1 MGAERIESQLTV
13 PASTTCSVSNGAQTS
28 AVTCT
33 LTAGTYFP
41 TTLAAHL
48 QTLFNANVNGYP
60 RSAAALASVI
70 GGTWTSGSGWLCDES
85 ATPLVPAF
93 GSPNLTAGVSPT
105 YLNAGP
111 AGGVDYAVGFDSA
124 GDAFAGGNVFD
135 VSAADD
141 LIIAWV
147 AYLPADLT
155 DLTTNT
161 IVTKEAGGARYRL
174 FMYRNSASSCGV
186 GLQTNDGVDD
196 LYAVTDNASAALNIG
211 AWHVGIAVVDRSTNR
226 SRVATYNL
234 TTGVATVSAETNIAA
249 LGSMSNA
256 AAFTVGSDVAAAW
269 RMSALYVVEGSG
281 VATGLSAGLSTAVA
295 SLGAAIGSSFTVSLS
310 TTTGLVSVSNSFWP
324 SYVTFNSTLR
334 STLGFAYDFDYP
346 QTAAQM
352 ATALGYG
359 TWTSGAGYLCNE
371 TSGDLAAAFGT
382 PATLA
387 DSGTTTYANQGA
399 RGGAD
404 KAIGF
409 GAITDY
415 FNGGDYHDVGATD
428 DLIVVWV
435 GKFSSAVS
443 GGDRTLF
450 SKQDTPR
457 WSVET
462 ITTGEIQLVLYDG
475 VDATYAQTA
484 NTGQLTKEW
493 HVGVAVL
500 DRGATASRMGVLG
513 LTSGTSVI
521 SAATSSS
528 SIGDCSNSVGFKIG
542 GYSGPP
548 TEFQVAA
555 VYITT
560 GSGVATG
567 LSSNLSTA
575 LSNFATYMKSQTGT
589 MQAECLWIP
598 GCSLSLDSGDPSV
611 APIGDDARA
620 TVSPDGNVYGTSE
633 TTFYH
638 HRGLRFSRV
647 NKAKVWANHAT
658 YVNADWE
665 TFYLDTQVGQHAWA
679 TPFSRVKV
687 YFDNAG
693 TATELGGGDV
703 AGWKMPSPTKLNQL
717 RNAVDPWTG
726 LVDVKLGDLFASE

>member
-124 GDAFAGGNVFD
+124 GNVFD

-334 STLGFAYDFDYP
+334 STLGFAYDFNYP
-346 QTAAQM
+346 ATAAQM

-371 TSGDLAAAFGT
+371 TSGDLASVFGT
-382 PATLA
+382 PAGLTATSLVY
-387 DSGTTTYANQGA
+387 SNQGA

-404 KAIGF
+404 LAIGF
-409 GAITDY
+409 NASGDNAD
-415 FNGGDYHDVGATD
+415 GGDVFDVASTD
-428 DLIVVWV
+428 DIVIAWV
-435 GKFSSAVS
+435 GYQSTDPASYD
-443 GGDRTLF
+443 GLF
-450 SKQDTPR
+450 SKYPA
-457 WSVET
+457 
-462 ITTGEIQLVLYDG
+462 TGISGWYV
-475 VDATYAQTA
+475 
-484 NTGQLTKEW
+484 
-493 HVGVAVL
+493 VAFPS
-500 DRGATASRMGVLG
+500 GG
-513 LTSGTSVI
+513 LWFYGTNSG
-521 SAATSSS
+521 AATSFDATGTGILPIGEWYVGIAALDRSTGKARVGTKGLRS
-528 SIGDCSNSVGFKIG
+528 GTTSVTSEATSAADAYSNATTFRVGSITGVAGAEQGAKI
-542 GYSGPP
+542 SA
-548 TEFQVAA
+548 F
-555 VYITT
+555 YIAT

-575 LSNFATYMKSQTGT
+575 LSNFASYMKSQTGT
-589 MQAECLWIP
+589 QQAECLWIP
-598 GCSLSLDSGDPSV
+598 GCPLSMDGGDPSV

-638 HRGLRFSRV
+638 HRGLRFSHV
-647 NKAKVWANHAT
+647 AKAKVWANHAT
-658 YVNADWE
+658 YVNADYE
-665 TFYLDTQVGQHAWA
+665 TWYLDTQVGQHSWC

-687 YFDNAG
+687 YWDNAG

-703 AGWKMPSPTKLNQL
+703 TGWKMPQPMKLNQL